1 MTIPPRWQRLLTYFR
16 VLHAPLLDA
25 GTDGYLCVERAGPDG
40 GEWTRFNR
48 RFVPL
53 DGPDPSLE
61 LTRVVASLAGAT
73 RLRPVPGPDGQGGDS
88 IHYIPAALERPR
100 RLDRWATAVGAIVL
114 DIDDRDHGG
123 RRGTLAALAQL
134 PRPTATV
141 ITGGG
146 VHAAFVLRE
155 AVHFP
160 LGDEAVLATV
170 SRSYFA
176 AALGMQDT
184 VAADSTA
191 WPSHLF
197 RCPQTFHLKDPS
209 RPVLVEVDVDPARF
223 FNLSD
228 LGDFAAAV
236 DGDRVEVAVAEFVAR
251 RSGRSRRL
259 ASLANLDRTL
269 YPIDPKSG
277 KPKIVLPRRVSRD
290 VVRLLNVGRH
300 PKYERRNGTL
310 DRSRAVYV
318 AALSLLGAR
327 IEPEQVAAII
337 AASALQPILG
347 EKGADAARWLGH
359 QMGAAQ
365 AYLAKHRGQPRRAS

>member
-1 MTIPPRWQRLLTYFR
+1 MSIPPRWQQLLRYFR
-16 VLHAPLLDA
+16 VLHAPILDA
-25 GTDGYLCVERAGPDG
+25 GVAGWLCVERAGPDG
-40 GEWTRFNR
+40 GEWTRFDR
-48 RFVPL
+48 RFVAL

-61 LTRVVASLAGAT
+61 LTRVVARLAGAT
-73 RLRPVPGPDGQGGDS
+73 GQRPVPGPDGQGGDS

-123 RRGTLAALAQL
+123 RGGTLAALAQL

-141 ITGGG
+141 LTGGG

-155 AVHFP
+155 AVQFP
-160 LGDEAVLATV
+160 LGDEAVLTTAA
-170 SRSYFA
+170 RDFFA
-176 AALGMQDT
+176 AALGMQDA

-209 RPVLVEVDVDPARF
+209 RPTLVEVDVDAERH

-236 DGDRVEVAVAEFVAR
+236 DADRVEVAVAEFVAR
-251 RSGRSRRL
+251 RTGRRRSL
-259 ASLANLDRTL
+259 ASLASLDRTL

-290 VVRLLNVGRH
+290 VVRMLNVGRH
-300 PKYERRNGTL
+300 RKYERRNGTL
-310 DRSRAVYV
+310 DRSRAVYA

-327 IEPEQVAAII
+327 IDPEQVASII
-337 AASALQPILG
+337 VDSALREILD

-359 QMGAAQ
+359 QIGAAQ
-365 AYLAKHRGQPRRAS
+365 AYLGKQRGQRSAS